1 MSKIHAK
8 VTLFLHIR
16 KKKCNF
22 AAKLY
27 IFMEKAKKNHT
38 ASPWKVILTNF
49 LIAVAVAIILLAIL
63 LIGLRQYTQH
73 GVEITVPEITEL
85 YLEEARIILESEGLH
100 IEVID
105 STYSTKVPQGTI
117 VEQTPLAGS
126 KVKNGRTI
134 YVIQN
139 AQMRRPV
146 VLPEL
151 RDMSLRQ
158 AKATLSS
165 LGLVIDSIAYEPSA
179 YRDIVL
185 DIRMGDSIINA
196 GTRVSEGSPVL
207 LIVGKGQGTEEVTI
221 PTVVGKSLDD
231 ARSWLLSHTLT
242 VGIVQYDIPPT
253 EENKLQYIVYSQ
265 EPASGTVVVE
275 GTSVNLKLSMDI
287 EKTVT
292 ADNEQDEEEF
302 F

>member
-38 ASPWKVILTNF
+38 TSPWKVILINF
-49 LIAVAVAIILLAIL
+49 LIAAAAAIILLAIL

-126 KVKNGRTI
+126 KVKHGRTI

-275 GTSVNLKLSMDI
+275 GTSVNIKLSMDI

>member
-8 VTLFLHIR
+8 VTLFLQIR

-38 ASPWKVILTNF
+38 TSPWKVILINF
-49 LIAVAVAIILLAIL
+49 LIAVAVAFILLAIL

-126 KVKNGRTI
+126 KVKHGRTI

-146 VLPEL
+146 FIPEL
-151 RDMSLRQ
+151 RDISLRQ
-158 AKATLSS
+158 AQATLKT
-165 LGLVIDSIAYEPSA
+165 LGLAVDSIIYEPSA
-179 YRDIVL
+179 YRDIIL
-185 DIRMGDSIINA
+185 DIRVDNESVNMGQ
-196 GTRVSEGSPVL
+196 RLEEGSKVV
-207 LIVGKGQGTEEVTI
+207 LIVGKGRGTEEVTI
-221 PTVVGKSLDD
+221 PNIVGKSLDE

-242 VGIVQYDIPPT
+242 VGVVEYDLPPT
-253 EENKLQYIVYSQ
+253 EENIQMYMVYSQ
-265 EPASGTVVVE
+265 EPESGTIVVE
-275 GTSVNLKLSMDI
+275 GSSVNLKLSMDI

>member
-1 MSKIHAK
+1 
-8 VTLFLHIR
+8 
-16 KKKCNF
+16 
-22 AAKLY
+22 
-27 IFMEKAKKNHT
+27 MEKAKKNHT
-38 ASPWKVILTNF
+38 TSLWKVILINF
-49 LIAVAVAIILLAIL
+49 LIAAAVAIILLAIL

-126 KVKNGRTI
+126 RVKHGRTI

>member
-1 MSKIHAK
+1 M
-8 VTLFLHIR
+8 V
-16 KKKCNF
+16 
-22 AAKLY
+22 
-27 IFMEKAKKNHT
+27 KKNNPT
-38 ASPWKVILTNF
+38 PAWKTLMIHL
-49 LIAVAVAIILLAIL
+49 LIAAAIVVVLVLAL
-63 LIGLRQYTQH
+63 NLYLRHYTQH
-73 GVEITVPEITEL
+73 GVEIEVPDITQL
-85 YLEEARIILESEGLH
+85 YLEEARITLEAEGLH

-126 KVKNGRTI
+126 KVKHGRTI

-151 RDMSLRQ
+151 RDISLRQ
-158 AKATLSS
+158 AQATLAS
-165 LGLVIDSIAYEPSA
+165 LGLQVDSIAYEPST

-196 GTRVSEGSPVL
+196 GTRLEEGSKVC
-207 LIVGKGQGTEEVTI
+207 LIVGRGQGTEQVTVPI
-221 PTVVGKSLDD
+221 VVGKSLSD
-231 ARSWLLSHTLT
+231 ARSWLLAHDLT
-242 VGIVQYDIPPT
+242 AGLVEYDIPPT
-253 EENKLQYIVYSQ
+253 EENIQDYIVYSQ
-265 EPASGTVVVE
+265 EPSHGTIVVE
-275 GTSVNLKLSMDI
+275 GSSVNLKLSVDI

-302 F
+302 W

>member
-1 MSKIHAK
+1 
-8 VTLFLHIR
+8 
-16 KKKCNF
+16 
-22 AAKLY
+22 
-27 IFMEKAKKNHT
+27 MEKAKKNHT
-38 ASPWKVILTNF
+38 TSLWKVILINF
-49 LIAVAVAIILLAIL
+49 LIAAAVAIILLAIL

-126 KVKNGRTI
+126 KVKHGRTI

-231 ARSWLLSHTLT
+231 ARSWLLSHALT

>member
-38 ASPWKVILTNF
+38 TSPWKVILINF
-49 LIAVAVAIILLAIL
+49 LIAVTVAFILLAIL

-85 YLEEARIILESEGLH
+85 YFEEARIILESEGLH

-126 KVKNGRTI
+126 KVKQGRTV

-146 VLPEL
+146 FIPEL
-151 RDMSLRQ
+151 RDISLRQ
-158 AKATLSS
+158 AQATLKT
-165 LGLVIDSIAYEPSA
+165 LGLVVDSIIYEPSA
-179 YRDIVL
+179 YRDIIL
-185 DIRMGDSIINA
+185 DIRVDNESVNMGQ
-196 GTRVSEGSPVL
+196 RLEEGSKVV
-207 LIVGKGQGTEEVTI
+207 LIVGKGRGTEEVTI
-221 PTVVGKSLDD
+221 PNIVGKSLDE

-242 VGIVQYDIPPT
+242 VGVVEYDLPPT
-253 EENKLQYIVYSQ
+253 EENIQMYMVYSQ
-265 EPASGTVVVE
+265 EPESGTIVVE
-275 GTSVNLKLSMDI
+275 GSSVNLKLSMDI

>member
-38 ASPWKVILTNF
+38 TSLWKVILINF
-49 LIAVAVAIILLAIL
+49 LIAAAVAIILLAIL

-126 KVKNGRTI
+126 KVKHGRTI

-196 GTRVSEGSPVL
+196 GIRVSEGSPVL

>member
-38 ASPWKVILTNF
+38 TSPWKVILINF
-49 LIAVAVAIILLAIL
+49 LIAVAVAFILLAIL

-73 GVEITVPEITEL
+73 GVEVTVPEITEL

-126 KVKNGRTI
+126 KVKHGRTI

-146 VLPEL
+146 FIPEL
-151 RDMSLRQ
+151 RDISLRQ
-158 AKATLSS
+158 AQATLKT
-165 LGLVIDSIAYEPSA
+165 LGLVVDSIIYEPSA
-179 YRDIVL
+179 YRDIIL
-185 DIRMGDSIINA
+185 DIRVDNESVNMGQ
-196 GTRVSEGSPVL
+196 RLEEGSKVV
-207 LIVGKGQGTEEVTI
+207 LIVGKGRGTEEVTI
-221 PTVVGKSLDD
+221 PNIVGKSLDE
-231 ARSWLLSHTLT
+231 ARSWLLSHALT
-242 VGIVQYDIPPT
+242 VGVVEYDLPPT
-253 EENKLQYIVYSQ
+253 EENIQMYMVYSQ
-265 EPASGTVVVE
+265 EPESGTIVVE
-275 GTSVNLKLSMDI
+275 GSSVNLKLSMDI

>member
-1 MSKIHAK
+1 VKSAYNLSELLKYFGYNERLSYQDIIKMRKTFFSPKF
-8 VTLFLHIR
+8 VYNYCELFGY
-16 KKKCNF
+16 KK
-22 AAKLY
+22 
-27 IFMEKAKKNHT
+27 
-38 ASPWKVILTNF
+38 TNPED
-49 LIAVAVAIILLAIL
+49 LI
-63 LIGLRQYTQH
+63 YYKH

-126 KVKNGRTI
+126 KVKHGRTI

>member
-38 ASPWKVILTNF
+38 ASPWKVILINF
-49 LIAVAVAIILLAIL
+49 LIAAAVAIILLAIL

-126 KVKNGRTI
+126 KVKHGRTI

-231 ARSWLLSHTLT
+231 ARSWLLSHALT

>member
-38 ASPWKVILTNF
+38 ASPWKVILINF

-126 KVKNGRTI
+126 KVKHGRTI

>member
-8 VTLFLHIR
+8 VTLFLQIR

-38 ASPWKVILTNF
+38 TSPWKVILINF
-49 LIAVAVAIILLAIL
+49 LIAVAVAFILLAIL

-126 KVKNGRTI
+126 KVKHGRTI

-146 VLPEL
+146 FIPEL
-151 RDMSLRQ
+151 RDISLRQ
-158 AKATLSS
+158 AQATLKT
-165 LGLVIDSIAYEPSA
+165 LGLVVDSIIYEPSA
-179 YRDIVL
+179 YRDIIL
-185 DIRMGDSIINA
+185 DIRVDNESVNMGQ
-196 GTRVSEGSPVL
+196 RLEEGSKVV
-207 LIVGKGQGTEEVTI
+207 LIVGKGRGTEEVTI
-221 PTVVGKSLDD
+221 PNIVGKSLDE

-242 VGIVQYDIPPT
+242 VGVVEYDLPPT
-253 EENKLQYIVYSQ
+253 EENIQMYMVYSQ
-265 EPASGTVVVE
+265 EPESGTIVVE
-275 GTSVNLKLSMDI
+275 GSSVNLKLSMDI

>member
-1 MSKIHAK
+1 MQQ
-8 VTLFLHIR
+8 
-16 KKKCNF
+16 NF
-22 AAKLY
+22 AFLQILTYKR
-27 IFMEKAKKNHT
+27 ITMAKKYNST
-38 ASPWKVILTNF
+38 SPWRRV
-49 LIAVAVAIILLAIL
+49 LIHLLSAALITILLL
-63 LIGLRQYTQH
+63 LILIFSLRRYTQH
-73 GVEITVPEITEL
+73 GVEIEVPNITQL
-85 YLEEARIILESEGLH
+85 YLEEARITLEAEGLH

-126 KVKNGRTI
+126 KVKHGRTI

-151 RDMSLRQ
+151 RDISLRQ
-158 AKATLSS
+158 AQATLAS
-165 LGLVIDSIAYEPSA
+165 LGLQVDSIAYEPST

-196 GTRVSEGSPVL
+196 GTRLEEGSKVC
-207 LIVGKGQGTEEVTI
+207 LIVGRGQGTEQVTI
-221 PTVVGKSLDD
+221 PTVVGKSLSE
-231 ARSWLLSHTLT
+231 ARSWLMAHALT
-242 VGIVQYDIPPT
+242 AGIVEYDIQPT
-253 EENKLQYIVYSQ
+253 EENIQDYIVYSQ
-265 EPASGTVVVE
+265 EPTSGTIVVE
-275 GTSVNLKLSMDI
+275 GSSVNLKLSLDI

>member
-1 MSKIHAK
+1 MNKIHAK
-8 VTLFLHIR
+8 VALFLHIR

-38 ASPWKVILTNF
+38 TSLWKVILINF
-49 LIAVAVAIILLAIL
+49 LIAAAVAIILLAIL

-126 KVKNGRTI
+126 KVKHGRTI

-253 EENKLQYIVYSQ
+253 EENKLHYIVYSQ
-265 EPASGTVVVE
+265 EPANGTVVVE

>member
-1 MSKIHAK
+1 MNKIHAK
-8 VTLFLHIR
+8 VALFLHIR

-38 ASPWKVILTNF
+38 TSLWKVILINF
-49 LIAVAVAIILLAIL
+49 LIAAAVAIILLAIL

-126 KVKNGRTI
+126 KVKHGRTI

-231 ARSWLLSHTLT
+231 ARSWLLSHALT

>member
-1 MSKIHAK
+1 
-8 VTLFLHIR
+8 
-16 KKKCNF
+16 
-22 AAKLY
+22 
-27 IFMEKAKKNHT
+27 MEKAKKNHT
-38 ASPWKVILTNF
+38 TSLWKVILINF
-49 LIAVAVAIILLAIL
+49 LIAAAVAIILLAIL

-126 KVKNGRTI
+126 KVKHGRTI

-253 EENKLQYIVYSQ
+253 EENKLHYIVYSQ

-275 GTSVNLKLSMDI
+275 GTSVNLK
-287 EKTVT
+287 
-292 ADNEQDEEEF
+292 
-302 F
+302 

>member
-1 MSKIHAK
+1 
-8 VTLFLHIR
+8 
-16 KKKCNF
+16 
-22 AAKLY
+22 
-27 IFMEKAKKNHT
+27 MEKAKKNHT
-38 ASPWKVILTNF
+38 TSPWKVILINF
-49 LIAVAVAIILLAIL
+49 LIAAAVAIILLAIL

-126 KVKNGRTI
+126 KVKHGRTI

-231 ARSWLLSHTLT
+231 ARSWLLSHALT

-275 GTSVNLKLSMDI
+275 GTSVNIKLSMDI

>member
-1 MSKIHAK
+1 M
-8 VTLFLHIR
+8 
-16 KKKCNF
+16 
-22 AAKLY
+22 
-27 IFMEKAKKNHT
+27 AKKYNST
-38 ASPWKVILTNF
+38 SPWRRV
-49 LIAVAVAIILLAIL
+49 LIHLLSAALITILLVLIL
-63 LIGLRQYTQH
+63 IFSLRRYTQH
-73 GVEITVPEITEL
+73 GVEIEVPNITQL
-85 YLEEARIILESEGLH
+85 YLEEARITLEAEGLH

-126 KVKNGRTI
+126 KVKHGRTI

-151 RDMSLRQ
+151 RDISLRQ
-158 AKATLSS
+158 AQATLAS
-165 LGLVIDSIAYEPSA
+165 LGLQVDSIAYEPST

-196 GTRVSEGSPVL
+196 GTRLEEGSKVC
-207 LIVGKGQGTEEVTI
+207 LIVGRGQGTEQVTI
-221 PTVVGKSLDD
+221 PTVVGKSLSE
-231 ARSWLLSHTLT
+231 ARSWLMAHALT
-242 VGIVQYDIPPT
+242 AGIVEYDIQPT
-253 EENKLQYIVYSQ
+253 EENIQDYIVYSQ
-265 EPASGTVVVE
+265 EPTSGTIVVE
-275 GTSVNLKLSMDI
+275 GSSVNLKLSLDI

>member
-1 MSKIHAK
+1 MQQ
-8 VTLFLHIR
+8 
-16 KKKCNF
+16 NF
-22 AAKLY
+22 AFLQILTYKR
-27 IFMEKAKKNHT
+27 ITMAKKYNST
-38 ASPWKVILTNF
+38 SPWRRV
-49 LIAVAVAIILLAIL
+49 LIHLLSAALITILLVLIL
-63 LIGLRQYTQH
+63 IFSLRRYTLH
-73 GVEITVPEITEL
+73 GVEIEVPNITQL
-85 YLEEARIILESEGLH
+85 YLEEARITLEAEGLH

-126 KVKNGRTI
+126 KVKHGRTI

-151 RDMSLRQ
+151 RDISLRQ
-158 AKATLSS
+158 AQATLAS
-165 LGLVIDSIAYEPSA
+165 LGLQVDSIAYEPST

-196 GTRVSEGSPVL
+196 GTRLEEGSKVC
-207 LIVGKGQGTEEVTI
+207 LIVGRGQGTEQVTI
-221 PTVVGKSLDD
+221 PTVVGKSLSE
-231 ARSWLLSHTLT
+231 ARSWLMAHALT
-242 VGIVQYDIPPT
+242 AGIVEYDIQPT
-253 EENKLQYIVYSQ
+253 EENIQDYIVYSQ
-265 EPASGTVVVE
+265 EPTSGTIVVE
-275 GTSVNLKLSMDI
+275 GSSVNLKLSLDI

>member
-38 ASPWKVILTNF
+38 TSPWKVILINF
-49 LIAVAVAIILLAIL
+49 LIAVAVAFILLAIL

-126 KVKNGRTI
+126 KVKHGRTI

-146 VLPEL
+146 FIPEL
-151 RDMSLRQ
+151 RDISLRQ
-158 AKATLSS
+158 AQATLKT
-165 LGLVIDSIAYEPSA
+165 LGLVVDSIIYEPSA
-179 YRDIVL
+179 YRDIIL
-185 DIRMGDSIINA
+185 DIRVDNESVNMGQ
-196 GTRVSEGSPVL
+196 RLEEGSKVV
-207 LIVGKGQGTEEVTI
+207 LIVGKGRGTEEVTI
-221 PTVVGKSLDD
+221 PNIVGKSLDE

-242 VGIVQYDIPPT
+242 VGVVEYDLPPT
-253 EENKLQYIVYSQ
+253 EENIQMYMVYSQ
-265 EPASGTVVVE
+265 EPESGTIVVE
-275 GTSVNLKLSMDI
+275 GSSVNLKLSMDI

>member
-38 ASPWKVILTNF
+38 TSPWKVILINF
-49 LIAVAVAIILLAIL
+49 LIAAAVAIILLAIL

-126 KVKNGRTI
+126 KVKHGRTI

-196 GTRVSEGSPVL
+196 GIRVSEGSPVL

-231 ARSWLLSHTLT
+231 ARSWLLSHNLT